1 MRNGYAR
8 KSAMIGVAAAL
19 ALLGLACSSAKS
31 PATGNGFGGAGGGTG
46 GTLASGGAGGGAS
59 GGSNGSGGTT
69 VGGGGT
75 AGGASGGG
83 SSIGAG
89 GRTGTGGSSAGGSA
103 SGGSV
108 SVGGSSGSAGGRTGA
123 GGSSAGGSASGGT
136 VIVGGSS
143 GGAGGSATGGKGGN
157 ATAGS
162 AAGGNPTGGS
172 ATGGHTTG
180 GTGGTAA
187 SGKGGSATGG
197 HTTGGTGGN
206 ANGGTGGSDPFV
218 LAWQD
223 DFNTLDTSA
232 WQLQNFTYDGNEAQ
246 FTPQNASVANG
257 LLTISLTPA
266 PSGSAKP
273 YLGVEMRSTKTLTYG
288 KVSASMRFAHGSG
301 VVSGLVLFYTPFP
314 NCNWNEIDIEHL
326 GDSSNTSQLNCQVY
340 LGTPAPNCTTSV
352 APTQDP
358 LVVNL
363 GTNAETAFHQY
374 DIEWTPAGV
383 SFYIDG
389 TLLRTW
395 TANIAL
401 MNLPQ
406 TILLT
411 IWASSSASWA
421 GALTSSSAPTSAD
434 VDWIKVY
441 TWNG

>member
-162 AAGGNPTGGS
+162 AAGGNPT
-172 ATGGHTTG
+172 
-180 GTGGTAA
+180 
-187 SGKGGSATGG
+187 GGSATGG